1 MPKRRSKSST
11 KPAPQNPG
19 NTRPKKSGA
28 AKKPRTPKGREV
40 ARALTKLGS
49 ARDRRK
55 PSKTDICLELLR
67 RGNGVTIE
75 ELQEATGWQAHSV
88 RGFLSGAVKKKLGL
102 KLVSDKPKDGPRRYR
117 IPSDR
122 G

>member
-1 MPKRRSKSST
+1 MTKRGSKSST
-11 KPAPQNPG
+11 KPAPQNPDKA
-19 NTRPKKSGA
+19 RPKKSGA
-28 AKKPRTPKGREV
+28 AKKSRMPKGGTA

-49 ARDRRK
+49 PRDRRK
-55 PSKTDICLELLR
+55 ASKTDTCLDLLR
-67 RGNGVTIE
+67 RPGGATIE

-102 KLVSDKPKDGPRRYR
+102 KLVSDKPKEGPRRYR
-117 IPSDR
+117 IASDR